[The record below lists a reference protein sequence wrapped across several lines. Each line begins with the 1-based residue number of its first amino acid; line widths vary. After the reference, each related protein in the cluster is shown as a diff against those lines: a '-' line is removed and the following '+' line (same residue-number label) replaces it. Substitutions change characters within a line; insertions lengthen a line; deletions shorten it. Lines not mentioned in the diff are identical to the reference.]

1 LGLWFFIEL
10 IAQFFLDDLRP
21 AGYFG
26 DDSSDDPILS
36 LNKRQQQVGGLD
48 DLMLRILCQVLGSE

>member
-1 LGLWFFIEL
+1 VISNFYGLWY
-10 IAQFFLDDLRP
+10 

>member
-1 LGLWFFIEL
+1 VISNFYGLWY
-10 IAQFFLDDLRP
+10 

-26 DDSSDDPILS
+26 DDSSDDPILL
-36 LNKRQQQVGGLD
+36 LNERQQQVNGFD